1 MARPRSFD
9 PDVVVDRAMQRF
21 WDDGYAG
28 TSPQALVEATG
39 LNRSSLYNAFGSKQ
53 GMFLAALERYVRDE
67 TGVLIAILDGDG
79 PPLERLRRALRLVVA
94 AAAEDRDGRG
104 CLVTN
109 TAIEGADP
117 EVRERVAAV
126 LRTQRD
132 AFARTVAEAREAGET
147 HADLDPDAA
156 ASVLLSAINGVR
168 ATARAGIDPGDP
180 DAVVAVLLDGI
191 APRGSR

>member
-1 MARPRSFD
+1 
-9 PDVVVDRAMQRF
+9 
-21 WDDGYAG
+21 
-28 TSPQALVEATG
+28 
-39 LNRSSLYNAFGSKQ
+39 
-53 GMFLAALERYVRDE
+53 
-67 TGVLIAILDGDG
+67 
-79 PPLERLRRALRLVVA
+79 
-94 AAAEDRDGRG
+94 
-104 CLVTN
+104 
-109 TAIEGADP
+109 
-117 EVRERVAAV
+117 VRERVAAV

-132 AFARTVAEAREAGET
+132 AFARTVAEARKTGET